1 VRDLIR
7 RLITRLSKSRIA
19 RDSGVLL
26 IANWSATAL
35 SIVTSVVLTHLLGG
49 TGYGLMI
56 LTMAIVNTLVQ
67 FLDIRTGEGMVRF
80 VGSAVARGEK
90 REAFSFFTVGLTADT
105 LLMIATMLLVWL
117 LAPKAA
123 LAYPDR
129 ATLGTLVRIY
139 MLTIPFSTL
148 EGSFQAVVT
157 VHKRFNLSA
166 AARIIV
172 ALAGMVALLSLAPY
186 GLEAVMWGQVIA
198 AAASFLVWMVI
209 GGTMLVRRIGLMR
222 PEGYIDAWRQFF
234 PFAFHTSANASLKAI
249 RENIDSLLL
258 GALLPVSAVGYFR
271 VAYSA
276 VSLITMPTAPIST
289 VIYPEMN
296 EAWAQGR
303 VRRVRELIRKYTLV
317 SLVAAGAAWLG
328 YLIAADW
335 LIALLYPPDFASV
348 GNLIRLM
355 GFQIVVQSAL
365 RWIRPAAMT
374 VNRPQL
380 VTYYSLIET
389 ILGLGTLIIFAFY
402 WGLIGAAASKIV
414 VMLIMI
420 AFQFLYVVPRLG
432 LNDPPEQP
440 PAQ

>member
-1 VRDLIR
+1 MGWF
-7 RLITRLSKSRIA
+7 ITRIGKSRIA
-19 RDSGVLL
+19 RDSGILL

-35 SIVTSVVLTHLLGG
+35 SIATSVVLTHMLGG

-67 FLDIRTGEGMVRF
+67 FLDIRTAEGMVRF
-80 VGSAVARGEK
+80 MGNAVARGEK
-90 REAFSFFTVGLTADT
+90 REAFSFFTVGLSADT
-105 LLMIATMLLVWL
+105 LLMMATMLLVWL

-129 ATLGTLVRIY
+129 GTLGTLVRIY
-139 MLTIPFSTL
+139 MLSIPFSTL

-157 VHKRFNLSA
+157 VHKRFSLSA
-166 AARIIV
+166 VGRIIV
-172 ALAGMVALLSLAPY
+172 ALISMAALLSLAPY

-198 AAASFLVWMVI
+198 AAASFLIWMVI

-222 PEGYIDAWRQFF
+222 PEGYIDAWKQFF

-249 RENIDSLLL
+249 SMNADSLLL

-271 VAYSA
+271 VASSA
-276 VSLITMPTAPIST
+276 VSLITMPTAPVST

-303 VRRVRELIRKYTLV
+303 ISRVRELIRKYTAV
-317 SLVAAGAAWLG
+317 SLAVAGAAWIG

-335 LIALLYPPDFASV
+335 LVALLYPSEFAPV

-380 VTYYSLIET
+380 VTYYGLIET
-389 ILGLGTLIIFAFY
+389 ILGLGTLIIFAFT
-402 WGLIGAAASKIV
+402 WGLIGAAASKVIV
-414 VMLIMI
+414 ALIMVG
-420 AFQFLYVVPRLG
+420 FQFLYVVPRLG
-432 LNDPPEQP
+432 LNQP
-440 PAQ
+440 PAVHT